1 MHPPLQIQIAPNYN
15 SQQQS
20 MHSPQQSM
28 QPQNPLQ
35 NPHQQQLNL
44 SQGSQPSSHAQD
56 GSQQQQKMYYV
67 DPLDELFQ
75 YQQSPSA
82 NNSPLTSPC
91 DGYFPPES
99 PIYSPSYYQ
108 LHPPS
113 MHHRRHSSH
122 ELFEAQKE
130 TRAASAR
137 NRRKQLSDSFEKLRM
152 VLQPICG
159 HIQSR
164 QQLLESAIQVIEEYQ
179 QQNHLKKN
187 VQ

>member
-1 MHPPLQIQIAPNYN
+1 MHPPLQIQIAPNFN
-15 SQQQS
+15 SQQQLN
-20 MHSPQQSM
+20 HP
-28 QPQNPLQ
+28 PNNLP
-35 NPHQQQLNL
+35 NPHQQQLQL
-44 SQGSQPSSHAQD
+44 SQNSSSSQQP
-56 GSQQQQKMYYV
+56 QQQKMYYV

-75 YQQSPSA
+75 YQQSPST

-99 PIYSPSYYQ
+99 PVYSPSYYQ

-113 MHHRRHSSH
+113 IHHRRHSSH
-122 ELFEAQKE
+122 ELFEQQKE

-152 VLQPICG
+152 VLQPLCG

-164 QQLLESAIQVIEEYQ
+164 QQLLESAIQVIEEYT
-179 QQNHLKKN
+179 QQNHIKKS

>member
-1 MHPPLQIQIAPNYN
+1 MHPPLQIQIAPHFNN
-15 SQQQS
+15 QQQSSQSLNSLANSHSQQLSQSSQQQS
-20 MHSPQQSM
+20 
-28 QPQNPLQ
+28 PLQ
-35 NPHQQQLNL
+35 H
-44 SQGSQPSSHAQD
+44 
-56 GSQQQQKMYYV
+56 SQQQQKMYYV

-75 YQQSPSA
+75 YQQSPSV

-113 MHHRRHSSH
+113 MNHRRHSSH
-122 ELFEAQKE
+122 ELFEQQKE

-152 VLQPICG
+152 VLQPLCG

-179 QQNHLKKN
+179 SLQQSHVKQN

>member
-1 MHPPLQIQIAPNYN
+1 MHPPLQIQIAPNY
-15 SQQQS
+15 SPQP
-20 MHSPQQSM
+20 HSPT
-28 QPQNPLQ
+28 Q
-35 NPHQQQLNL
+35 NPHQQQMAQQNTTGNGQ
-44 SQGSQPSSHAQD
+44 SGQPGHPGAA
-56 GSQQQQKMYYV
+56 QQKMYYV

-75 YQQSPSA
+75 YQQSPST

-108 LHPPS
+108 LHPPGD
-113 MHHRRHSSH
+113 MQHRRHSSH
-122 ELFEAQKE
+122 EIFEAQKE

-164 QQLLESAIQVIEEYQ
+164 QQLLESAISVIEEYQ
-179 QQNHLKKN
+179 HQQNSKKV